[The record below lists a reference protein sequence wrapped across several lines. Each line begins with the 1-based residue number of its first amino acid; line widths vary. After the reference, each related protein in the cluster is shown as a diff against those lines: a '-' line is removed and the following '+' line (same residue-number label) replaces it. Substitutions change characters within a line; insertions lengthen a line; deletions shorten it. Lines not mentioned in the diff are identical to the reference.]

1 MDWRDKRNH
10 NCNGRWNHTGT
21 FYNDGLDVDPLEVM
35 FVKVRAAAA
44 GRIIVLV
51 SHGSQAA
58 GVADQVVE
66 LERPH
71 AA

>member
-10 NCNGRWNHTGT
+10 NCNGRWNPTGT

-44 GRIIVLV
+44 GE
-51 SHGSQAA
+51 AA
-58 GVADQVVE
+58 
-66 LERPH
+66 
-71 AA
+71 AAAEAGTSAAP